1 MLEVLCWPNST
12 LMEGVVVAE
21 EEEEGLLLAEALGW
35 MKLRLTEEEAEEV
48 VVVEQNR

>member
-12 LMEGVVVAE
+12 LMEEVVA
-21 EEEEGLLLAEALGW
+21 EEEEGLLLTEALGW
-35 MKLRLTEEEAEEV
+35 MKLRLTEEEAE